1 MNSYLKSEIDSI
13 AIGRFNGFHLGHRTL
28 FHNLIGNGAILM
40 IERDSKEYILPREYS
55 FRYIELPIF
64 KYKLMDVRELSGEDF
79 VKKIVLDF
87 PNLKRIV
94 VGYDFRF
101 AKNRDSSASD
111 LVNILKI
118 KFNLLNCEVFIVDE
132 VLVEDISV
140 HSAEIL
146 KQLRN
151 GEIEI
156 ANKLLGRNYTIIGK
170 EIRGQGLGKNALFPT
185 INLDIGLFAKPMAGS
200 YITETEINNKIY
212 KSVTFI
218 GVRSTDDNESIETH
232 LIDTTLNINNFID
245 EIKIIFYKFIRGRE
259 HFNELDSLKKA
270 INGDINIA
278 RNFF

>member
-40 IERDSKEYILPREYS
+40 IERDSKEYILPREHS
-55 FRYIELPIF
+55 FRYIDLPIF
-64 KYKLMDVRELSGEDF
+64 KYELIDVRELSGEDF
-79 VKKIVLDF
+79 VRKIVLDF

-118 KFNLLNCEVFIVDE
+118 KLNLLNCEVLIVDE
-132 VLVEDISV
+132 VLVEGISV

-156 ANKLLGRNYTIIGK
+156 ANKLLSRNYTIIGK

-232 LIDTTLNINNFID
+232 LIDTNLNINNFID